1 MTHGVESG
9 TETHQ
14 DSAALTYLEG
24 LLMHPVTTGPAAT
37 ATQRSEP
44 VQNNEE
50 NANRVTRVFQLPNHG
65 SPSQD
70 KRSPPSAASQH
81 LKKARL
87 LRSGAWS
94 EDDSQKQTGTAAEVN
109 GQRKE
114 HYKGG
119 LDGSEQG
126 ESTLLASLLQS
137 FSSRLQSV
145 ALSQHISQ
153 SHKPLDRDSSE
164 SAPADKETYQSYGT
178 ASGRLKSLMRKSKQ
192 QNHNTVPYCRQSNQN
207 RSSDSPHSSQ
217 SSAQPTSS
225 ESMSCTERLKAVAN
239 MVHTRS
245 SPAPSPKPSV
255 ACSQLALLLSSE
267 AHLQQYSREQAMK
280 AQLTSRSASER
291 LAAMATQQ
299 TQDKRPPSMG
309 LPTTAPDM
317 LSSLNVQNGT
327 LPPPAVNSSK
337 KSPSLS
343 SPSMRPPKE
352 RRPFDRH
359 SRPPQ
364 NCSSLLLLLLNN
376 HNSQQQLTRNGHL
389 EDDYGFLPSRAS
401 SLQSDS
407 EYSSQ
412 DNSLTKDSS
421 DAESF
426 SSCSPIDLSMKSKAL
441 SQKSEACSSLTPSVD
456 KLTESLINTWKP
468 EPSVPKVREA
478 TDLDTSPD
486 VKSHDKVTLMQLLLD
501 HRNNEKVNK
510 SSVNPNLRPD
520 AIISSL
526 TAGPLKRIGTPED
539 SRTWSPLDRQTTN
552 FSSISPSYSFPS
564 PHAQSSPLDL
574 CKSKAHSSEK
584 TLEPPFSASKLLQN
598 LAQSGKNNLSPSPPH
613 KPTSRRQSPELEL
626 DKPQALL
633 DQLVVPHKRN
643 RASMLDGGSPPALP
657 AHKFERS
664 PPASTQIENLLEKRT
679 VLQLLLGTASQKERT
694 SGHRVLEET
703 SGGLEK
709 PQRGSVNC
717 DGSNGPSPQLKIKTE
732 PVEENL
738 SSDSSDDGVY
748 NQRRSSQHSPIA
760 EARDTIKSEL
770 CPTETAA
777 KFGLLSQLLKQQNA
791 TYHSNPHTR
800 LLRNSVKEEPV
811 DFQSPFPKKRKL
823 CIELAEHLSNELCQ
837 PSQDTTSDN
846 LVSGTPEFK
855 GRGLAKPKEEELV
868 GSPRSKT
875 PLSRESQG
883 FNVLKQLLLSEN
895 CLKELP
901 QPRGTPSPFIPQAD
915 CAANGNLTQS
925 YLPQELS
932 YLPWYPYSLNT
943 NPKTPAPVD
952 TTGGSLVWAKGSPK
966 ASPKPVKKEPEGS
979 PGETFIR
986 EERSSPDSPPLTRSN
1001 PILYY
1006 MLQRGNGQLRP
1017 EIPDQVQPAHCV
1029 MGAKVESCIDYEHR
1043 INSTVHRQTHS

>member
-9 TETHQ
+9 PETHQ

-37 ATQRSEP
+37 VTQRSEP

-50 NANRVTRVFQLPNHG
+50 NVNRVTRVFQLPNHG
-65 SPSQD
+65 PTSQD
-70 KRSPPSAASQH
+70 KSSPPSAASQH

-94 EDDSQKQTGTAAEVN
+94 EDDSQKRTGTVAEVN

-153 SHKPLDRDSSE
+153 SHKLLDGDSSV
-164 SAPADKETYQSYGT
+164 SASADKETYQSYGT

-225 ESMSCTERLKAVAN
+225 ESMSCTERLKAVVS
-239 MVHTRS
+239 MVRTRS

-267 AHLQQYSREQAMK
+267 AHLQQYSREQAIK

-309 LPTTAPDM
+309 QPTTAPDM

-327 LPPPAVNSSK
+327 LRPPAVNSSK
-337 KSPSLS
+337 NIPSLS

-352 RRPFDRH
+352 RH
-359 SRPPQ
+359 GRPPQ

-389 EDDYGFLPSRAS
+389 EDDYGILPSGAS
-401 SLQSDS
+401 SLHSDS

-421 DAESF
+421 DAESL
-426 SSCSPIDLSMKSKAL
+426 SSCSPIDLSMKSRAP
-441 SQKSEACSSLTPSVD
+441 SQKSKACSSLTPSVD
-456 KLTESLINTWKP
+456 KLTESLINKWKP
-468 EPSVPKVREA
+468 EPSVPKVHEA

-501 HRNNEKVNK
+501 RKNNEKVNK
-510 SSVNPNLRPD
+510 SSDNPSLRSD
-520 AIISSL
+520 TIISSS
-526 TAGPLKRIGTPED
+526 TAGPRKRIGTTED
-539 SRTWSPLDRQTTN
+539 SRTQSPLNRQTAT
-552 FSSISPSYSFPS
+552 FSSISPSYSLPS

-574 CKSKAHSSEK
+574 CKSKAHVSEK

-598 LAQSGKNNLSPSPPH
+598 LAQSGKNNLSPSPLH

-633 DQLVVPHKRN
+633 DQLVFPHKRN
-643 RASMLDGGSPPALP
+643 RASMLDGGSPSALP
-657 AHKFERS
+657 APKCEQS
-664 PPASTQIENLLEKRT
+664 PSASTQIENLLEKRT
-679 VLQLLLGTASQKERT
+679 VLQLLLGTTSQKERT
-694 SGHRVLEET
+694 SGHRVLEVT

-709 PQRGSVNC
+709 PHRGSVNC
-717 DGSNGPSPQLKIKTE
+717 DSSNGPSPQLKIKTE
-732 PVEENL
+732 LVEDNL
-738 SSDSSDDGVY
+738 SSDSSDDGVH
-748 NQRRSSQHSPIA
+748 NQRRSSQRSPIA
-760 EARDTIKSEL
+760 EAQGTIKSEL
-770 CPTETAA
+770 FPTETAA
-777 KFGLLSQLLKQQNA
+777 KFGLLSHLLKQQNA

-800 LLRNSVKEEPV
+800 LLGNSVKEEPV
-811 DFQSPFPKKRKL
+811 DFHSPVPKKRKL

-837 PSQDTTSDN
+837 PSRNTTSDN
-846 LVSGTPEFK
+846 LVSGKPEFNV
-855 GRGLAKPKEEELV
+855 RGLAKPKEEELL
-868 GSPRSKT
+868 GIPRSKT

-895 CLKELP
+895 CLKELS
-901 QPRGTPSPFIPQAD
+901 QPRGTPSPFIPQAN
-915 CAANGNLTQS
+915 CTANGNLTQS
-925 YLPQELS
+925 CFPQESS
-932 YLPWYPYSLNT
+932 YLPWYPCSSST
-943 NPKTPAPVD
+943 NSKTAPAPVD

-979 PGETFIR
+979 PGEIFSR
-986 EERSSPDSPPLTRSN
+986 EGRSSTDSPPLTRSN

-1017 EIPDQVQPAHCV
+1017 EIRDQVEPAHCV
-1029 MGAKVESCIDYEHR
+1029 MGDKVESCIDYEHR
-1043 INSTVHRQTHS
+1043 INSPVHRQTPS